1 MRKQVYI
8 LLALIENVCLKQCNR
23 LNDCFLASPLWQFS
37 VFVWILFLSDVE
49 RLKKELDE
57 LVNALE
63 KHFFQ
68 PEKNNLQRK
77 TE

>member
-1 MRKQVYI
+1 MLFSFSTVT
-8 LLALIENVCLKQCNR
+8 
-23 LNDCFLASPLWQFS
+23 PFS

-49 RLKKELDE
+49 QLKKELDE

-63 KHFFQ
+63 EHFFQ

>member
-1 MRKQVYI
+1 M
-8 LLALIENVCLKQCNR
+8 
-23 LNDCFLASPLWQFS
+23 
-37 VFVWILFLSDVE
+37 WILFHSDVE
-49 RLKKELDE
+49 QLKKELDE
-57 LVNALE
+57 LVSALE

>member
-1 MRKQVYI
+1 M
-8 LLALIENVCLKQCNR
+8 ENVCLNNATDLSIFSHWR
-23 LNDCFLASPLWQFS
+23 IFFSFSTVTLSS

-49 RLKKELDE
+49 QLKKELDE

>member
-1 MRKQVYI
+1 MCLSNHATDFKIPQT
-8 LLALIENVCLKQCNR
+8 ENVLFSFSAVT
-23 LNDCFLASPLWQFS
+23 LIS

-49 RLKKELDE
+49 QLKKELDE
-57 LVNALE
+57 LVSALE

>member
-1 MRKQVYI
+1 M
-8 LLALIENVCLKQCNR
+8 
-23 LNDCFLASPLWQFS
+23 CFLATPLWHVFS
-37 VFVWILFLSDVE
+37 SVWILFHSDIE
-49 RLKKELDE
+49 QLKKELDE
-57 LVNALE
+57 LVSALE

>member
-1 MRKQVYI
+1 MRTSGTEPKIKYYSE
-8 LLALIENVCLKQCNR
+8 LCAPPGN
-23 LNDCFLASPLWQFS
+23 
-37 VFVWILFLSDVE
+37 SDVE
-49 RLKKELDE
+49 QLKKELDE

-68 PEKNNLQRK
+68 PEKNKLQRK

>member
-1 MRKQVYI
+1 MKNIHFGFSIVS
-8 LLALIENVCLKQCNR
+8 L
-23 LNDCFLASPLWQFS
+23 FS
-37 VFVWILFLSDVE
+37 VFVWFLFSSDVE
-49 RLKKELDE
+49 QLKKELDE

-68 PEKNNLQRK
+68 PEKNKLQRK

>member
-1 MRKQVYI
+1 MFVQSNATDLKI
-8 LLALIENVCLKQCNR
+8 PHTENVYFSFSIVSL
-23 LNDCFLASPLWQFS
+23 FS
-37 VFVWILFLSDVE
+37 VFVWFSFSSDVE
-49 RLKKELDE
+49 QLKKELDE

-68 PEKNNLQRK
+68 PEKNKLQRK